1 MNSAIQHL
9 SNWAQCFR
17 YEQDL
22 EQPHPQGISLKKA
35 WERSWAAM
43 LKRWIALSTIWETNC
58 AHDIHWIEIYPVDN
72 VIYLLKNGSL
82 A

>member
-22 EQPHPQGISLKKA
+22 EQPHPQGISLKK
-35 WERSWAAM
+35 
-43 LKRWIALSTIWETNC
+43 STGKVLARDVEKMDSAIHHLGNQSC
-58 AHDIHWIEIYPVDN
+58 YIHWIEIYPVDN
-72 VIYLLKNGSL
+72 VIHLLNNGSL